1 MSERLKGTEQESDAE
16 ESSNA
21 DGWQTLRSE
30 IPFRPR
36 EEDAVI
42 LKAGELGNGTKTIET
57 HYGGAQHARRG
68 TIFDTSKGQKAQ
80 ELGLTKEGKKY
91 YPESAIRSIIHDSAP
106 SLDTEIV
113 DVDQQTKLGLL
124 QGVESIIDKAKA
136 SDDTIRIEYD
146 QRFPYHDARRILVE
160 KTKKAL
166 GSFIRGGQKSWGEKW
181 LPEGEAYISYESV
194 MEALSGYVFETTVFN
209 ADVDVVDPPQPET
222 ARKSRK
228 IGAIIA
234 ALTLSLSLLFATRTG
249 EDTLAANHRGDIVP
263 PAPVT
268 VTMEDETKAM
278 PETETE
284 FATPET
290 ELATPETELATQ
302 ETEAATES
310 ATEVS
315 GVPEVTPV
323 GDSDTTPEATSQGE
337 ESELKKYAGLRI
349 GDSVQ
354 VEEGTIV
361 HESADYAHGGANR
374 EGVIG
379 GALLPSDR
387 DYTIAG
393 FYVLDQESLQE
404 GEFKTLQEGEG
415 LGEYLQEVAESL
427 SGDASSDADSLI
439 NPDTIEVL
447 LATEGGYV
455 GFVDV
460 GDLVVI

>member
-1 MSERLKGTEQESDAE
+1 MSEQLKGAEQEGDAG

-30 IPFRPR
+30 VPFNPDPQDRV
-36 EEDAVI
+36 ASI
-42 LKAGELGNGTKTIET
+42 TLKKAKLQNGTQAVEI
-57 HYGGAQHARRG
+57 GIPGRRG
-68 TIFDTSKGQKAQ
+68 IIFDNKKGQEGQKGEQ
-80 ELGLTKEGKKY
+80 LGLTDNDKKY
-91 YPESAIRSIIHDSAP
+91 YPESVVRRAIHDSIHKAP
-106 SLDTEIV
+106 EGTMVV
-113 DVDQQTKLGLL
+113 DVDKQEKLNPDAA
-124 QGVESIIDKAKA
+124 VEAIIDKAKDN
-136 SDDTIRIEYD
+136 DDTIRIEYD
-146 QRFPYHDARRILVE
+146 ERFPFHDARRILAE
-160 KTKKAL
+160 KAQKVL
-166 GSFIRGGQKSWGEKW
+166 GSFIKGRKKNEGEKR
-181 LPEGEAYISYESV
+181 LANEVYISHESV

-249 EDTLAANHRGDIVP
+249 DDTFAANHRGDIVP

-284 FATPET
+284 F
-290 ELATPETELATQ
+290 ATPETELATQ

-323 GDSDTTPEATSQGE
+323 GDSDTTPEATSQG